1 MGQISDN
8 KMGQPR
14 FWQKT
19 GLVFTLCLL
28 SGWVQAA
35 VTLNLKDAE
44 ISAVVEMVSKE
55 TGKNFVVDPRV
66 KGKVTVIS
74 SHPMEKEQL
83 YEVFLSL
90 LDVHGFAAIE
100 SGDIIKIVP
109 SANAKHIGGGNKR
122 DAIGDAH
129 VTRVVKIKNV
139 SGAQLVPILRP
150 LIPPQGHLAAHAQSN
165 SLIISSQASTIER
178 LMSIIKRIDLPSS
191 GEIEVVSLQNASATE
206 VVRVLGSL
214 QQQGRKSD
222 PQAAVPTLVADERTN
237 SILLGGAPSERLR
250 LRALITHL
258 DSPTE
263 NIGNTHVVY
272 LKYAK
277 AKDMLTVLTGVAEGQ
292 AKAAQGGKGASKAPA
307 AAARSNFQIQA
318 DESTNAL
325 VITASPEMFRSLRSV
340 IQKLDIRRAQVLIE
354 AVIAEVQ
361 MDKTAELG
369 VQWIFD
375 SRNSGDGPIGV
386 TNFGGS
392 GSSIMGLAAAAAS
405 GVSSVPN
412 MQGALFG
419 LGRFSDTGMSFATL
433 VRALDGSGAS
443 NVLSTPNIVTL
454 DNQEAEIVVGQ
465 TVPFLTG
472 SYTNTGGS
480 SSSTNPFQT
489 IKRENVGL
497 TLKVLPQIN
506 AGNSVKLDIEQKA
519 DSLAASAVNASDLI
533 TNTRSF
539 KTSVIVDDG
548 KMIVLGGLI
557 EEKLIEGQQK
567 VPFLGDIPLLGA
579 LFRHK
584 NTTKLKTN
592 LMVFLKPT
600 VLRNSEDS
608 VKATNQKYKII
619 RQYQQQQGSGGV
631 ALMSGEVAPLLIED
645 EPGLR
650 YQEEPEKAEKV
661 DGFLESDISVIE
673 SEPGLRYQTVP
684 EEVEKVDDFL
694 ESDIFVGE

>member
-1 MGQISDN
+1 MSMSGNSMGQTGKNGALAS
-8 KMGQPR
+8 R
-14 FWQKT
+14 FWKKT
-19 GLVFTLCLL
+19 GIIVVLCLL

-35 VTLNLKDAE
+35 ITLNLKDAE
-44 ISAVVEMVSKE
+44 IGAVVEMVSKE

-100 SGDIIKIVP
+100 SGDVIKIVP
-109 SANAKHIGGGNKR
+109 AANAKHIGGNVSSEVVT
-122 DAIGDAH
+122 GDAH
-129 VTRVVKIKNV
+129 VTRVVQIKNV

-150 LIPPQGHLAAHAQSN
+150 LVPPQGHLAAHAQSN
-165 SLIISSQASTIER
+165 SLIISSRASTVER
-178 LMSIIKRIDLPSS
+178 LLSIIKRIDLPSS
-191 GEIEVVSLQNASATE
+191 GAIEIVPLQHASATE
-206 VVRVLGSL
+206 VVRVLTSL
-214 QQQGRKSD
+214 QQQGRKAD
-222 PQAAVPTLVADERTN
+222 PQATASTLVADERTN
-237 SILLGGAPSERLR
+237 SILLGGDPAERLR

-263 NIGNTHVVY
+263 NIGNTHVIY
-272 LKYAK
+272 LKFAK
-277 AKDMLTVLTGVAEGQ
+277 AKEMLTVLTGVAEGQ
-292 AKAAQGGKGASKAPA
+292 VKGKSGGKTPA
-307 AAARSNFQIQA
+307 AAAKNNFQIQA

-369 VQWIFD
+369 VQWIVG
-375 SRNSGDGPIGV
+375 SKGSGVAPVGV
-386 TNFGGS
+386 VNFGGS
-392 GSSIMGLAAAAAS
+392 GSSIVGLAAAAAS
-405 GVSSVPN
+405 GGTVVPSI
-412 MQGALFG
+412 QGALFG
-419 LGRFSDTGMSFATL
+419 AGRVSDNGVSFAAL
-433 VRALDGSGAS
+433 IRALDGSGAS

-472 SYTNTGGS
+472 SYTSTGAS
-480 SSSTNPFQT
+480 SSATNPFQT

-506 AGNSVKLDIEQKA
+506 AGNSVKLDIEQKV
-519 DSLAASAVNASDLI
+519 DSLAASAVNAADII

-557 EEKLIEGQQK
+557 KDELIESEQK
-567 VPFLGDIPLLGA
+567 VPLLGDIPLLGA

-584 NTTKLKTN
+584 QTTKLKTN

-600 VLRNSEDS
+600 VLRTSNDS
-608 VKATNQKYKII
+608 VQATNEKYNTI
-619 RQYQQQQGSGGV
+619 RQYQMQHGSRGV
-631 ALMSGEVAPLLIED
+631 GLMPEETAPLLKED

-650 YQEEPEKAEKV
+650 YQNNPAPTGK
-661 DGFLESDISVIE
+661 
-673 SEPGLRYQTVP
+673 
-684 EEVEKVDDFL
+684 VEKVDNFL
-694 ESDIFVGE
+694 ESDIFVDG

>member
-8 KMGQPR
+8 KTGQPR

-19 GLVFTLCLL
+19 GLVVTLCLL

-109 SANAKHIGGGNKR
+109 SANAKHIGGSNRK
-122 DAIGDAH
+122 DAEGDAH
-129 VTRVVKIKNV
+129 VTRVVKIQNV

-150 LIPPQGHLAAHAQSN
+150 LVPPQGHLAAHAQSN
-165 SLIISSQASTIER
+165 SLIISSQASTIDR

-191 GEIEVVSLQNASATE
+191 GEIEVVPLQNASATE

-214 QQQGRKSD
+214 QQQGRKAD
-222 PQAAVPTLVADERTN
+222 PQAAAPTLVADERTN

-263 NIGNTHVVY
+263 NIGNTHVIY

-292 AKAAQGGKGASKAPA
+292 AKAQGGKGAGKAPA
-307 AAARSNFQIQA
+307 AAAKSNFQIQA

-325 VITASPEMFRSLRSV
+325 VISASPEMFRSLRFV

-386 TNFGGS
+386 SNFGGP
-392 GSSIMGLAAAAAS
+392 GSSIMGLAAAATS
-405 GVSSVPN
+405 GAASVPN

-433 VRALDGSGAS
+433 IRALDGSGAS

-472 SYTNTGGS
+472 SYTSAGGS
-480 SSSTNPFQT
+480 NSATNPFQT

-519 DSLAASAVNASDLI
+519 DSIAASAVNASDLI

-557 EEKLIEGQQK
+557 KDELVEGQQK

-600 VLRNSEDS
+600 VLRSSEDS
-608 VKATNQKYKII
+608 VRATNQKYKLI
-619 RQYQQQQGSGGV
+619 RQYQQQQGSNGV

-650 YQEEPEKAEKV
+650 YQTAPEK
-661 DGFLESDISVIE
+661 S
-673 SEPGLRYQTVP
+673 
-684 EEVEKVDDFL
+684 EKVDDFL
-694 ESDIFVGE
+694 ESGIFVDE

>member
-1 MGQISDN
+1 MEQISDN
-8 KMGQPR
+8 KTGQPR
-14 FWQKT
+14 FWQKI
-19 GLVFTLCLL
+19 GLALTLCLI

-90 LDVHGFAAIE
+90 LDVHGFSAIE

-109 SANAKHIGGGNKR
+109 SANAKHIGGGNKK
-122 DAIGDAH
+122 DAKGDAH
-129 VTRVVKIKNV
+129 VTRVVKIQNV

-150 LIPPQGHLAAHAQSN
+150 LVPPQGHLAAHAQSN
-165 SLIISSQASTIER
+165 SLIISSQASTIDR

-191 GEIEVVSLQNASATE
+191 GEIEMVSLQNASATE
-206 VVRVLGSL
+206 VVRVLSSL
-214 QQQGRKSD
+214 QQQGRKAD
-222 PQAAVPTLVADERTN
+222 PQAAIPTLVADERTN

-263 NIGNTHVVY
+263 NIGNTHVIY

-292 AKAAQGGKGASKAPA
+292 AKAQGGKGASKAPA
-307 AAARSNFQIQA
+307 AAKSNFQIQA

-325 VITASPEMFRSLRSV
+325 VITASPEMFRSLRFV

-386 TNFGGS
+386 SNFGGP

-405 GVSSVPN
+405 GTASVPN

-433 VRALDGSGAS
+433 IRALDGSGAS

-472 SYTNTGGS
+472 SYTSTGGS
-480 SSSTNPFQT
+480 NSASNPFQT

-519 DSLAASAVNASDLI
+519 DSIAASAVNASDLI

-557 EEKLIEGQQK
+557 KDELIESQQK

-592 LMVFLKPT
+592 LMVFIKPT
-600 VLRNSEDS
+600 VLRSSEDS
-608 VKATNQKYKII
+608 VKVTNQKYSMI

-650 YQEEPEKAEKV
+650 YQTVPEKTEKV
-661 DGFLESDISVIE
+661 DGFLESDISLIE
-673 SEPGLRYQTVP
+673 NEPGLRYQVVP

-694 ESDIFVGE
+694 KSGIFIDE

>member
-8 KMGQPR
+8 RTGQPR

-90 LDVHGFAAIE
+90 LNVHGFSAIE

-109 SANAKHIGGGNKR
+109 SANAKHIGGSNKK
-122 DAIGDAH
+122 DAKGDAH
-129 VTRVVKIKNV
+129 VTRVVKIQNV
-139 SGAQLVPILRP
+139 SAAQLVPILRP
-150 LIPPQGHLAAHAQSN
+150 LVPPQGHLAAHAQSN
-165 SLIISSQASTIER
+165 SLIISSQASTIDR

-191 GEIEVVSLQNASATE
+191 GEIEIVPLQNASATE
-206 VVRVLGSL
+206 VVRVLTSL
-214 QQQGRKSD
+214 QQQGRKAD
-222 PQAAVPTLVADERTN
+222 PQAASPTLVADERTN
-237 SILLGGAPSERLR
+237 SILLGGVPSERLR

-263 NIGNTHVVY
+263 NIGNTHVIY

-292 AKAAQGGKGASKAPA
+292 VKAQGGKGASKAPA

-325 VITASPEMFRSLRSV
+325 VISASPEMFRSLRFV

-386 TNFGGS
+386 SNFGGP

-405 GVSSVPN
+405 GAASVPN

-433 VRALDGSGAS
+433 IRALDGSGAS

-472 SYTNTGGS
+472 SYTSSGGGNS
-480 SSSTNPFQT
+480 AANPFQT

-506 AGNSVKLDIEQKA
+506 AGNSVKLDIEQTA
-519 DSLAASAVNASDLI
+519 DSIAASAVNASDLI

-557 EEKLIEGQQK
+557 KEELIESQQK

-600 VLRNSEDS
+600 VLRSSEDS
-608 VKATNQKYKII
+608 VRVTNQKYQLI
-619 RQYQQQQGSGGV
+619 RQYQQQQGRDGV
-631 ALMSGEVAPLLIED
+631 ALMSGEIAPLLIED

-650 YQEEPEKAEKV
+650 SDDGTALISEKAAPLLTEN
-661 DGFLESDISVIE
+661 
-673 SEPGLRYQTVP
+673 EPGLRYQKAP
-684 EEVEKVDDFL
+684 EAVEEIDDFL